1 MPSMM
6 NKRDTEWSLPVSAH
20 SENEVPISAINAAT
34 KPINTFAIKYLLEQ
48 PVDDEDDDRHC
59 NNINAVYSG
68 YFAPALELQRM
79 VQEAPE
85 AV

>member
-1 MPSMM
+1 MM
-6 NKRDTEWSLPVSAH
+6 NKSDTEWSLPVSAH
-20 SENEVPISAINAAT
+20 SGNEVPMSAINAAT

-48 PVDDEDDDRHC
+48 AVDDEDDDAHRNDI
-59 NNINAVYSG
+59 NNVYRC
-68 YFAPALELQRM
+68 YFAPACELQRM